1 MVLNELLGQTKVIY
15 EVIQN
20 YLNFLMLLVSL
31 ILVTWQWLPFQ
42 ICNVIH
48 LVNRQVSVV

>member
-20 YLNFLMLLVSL
+20 YLNFLMFLVSL
-31 ILVTWQWLPFQ
+31 ILVTWQWSFQ

-48 LVNRQVSVV
+48 VVNRQVSVV